1 MSERIRIYGD
11 PVLRKK
17 SKALNLPGE
26 QLLVV
31 NLINRLFSVLDK
43 AEGIGLAAPQIG
55 ESFRL
60 FVALP
65 GYLEELQGHTVFI
78 NPIVK
83 PYGDPEKKEEGCLSI
98 PGIYET
104 FFRPERARITA
115 VDKNGLQFTLDLGG
129 LAARLVQHETD
140 HLDGIL
146 FVDRLSSIKKKL
158 LKRKLKNLVNENIAE

>member
-1 MSERIRIYGD
+1 MSEGIRIYGD
-11 PVLRKK
+11 AVLRKK
-17 SKALNLPGE
+17 SKAFDLPE
-26 QLLVV
+26 ELPSVV
-31 NLINRLFSVLDK
+31 NLLNRLFYVLDK

-65 GYLEELQGHTVFI
+65 GHLEELQGHTVFV
-78 NPIVK
+78 NPIVQ
-83 PYGDPEKKEEGCLSI
+83 PYGDLEKKEEGCLSI

-115 VDKNGLQFTLDLGG
+115 FNEKGLQFTLDLGG

-146 FVDRLSSIKKKL
+146 FVDKLSSIKKKL
-158 LKRKLKNLVNENIAE
+158 LKRKLKNLLNENIAE

>member
-1 MSERIRIYGD
+1 MSEGIRIYGD
-11 PVLRKK
+11 PVLRRK

-31 NLINRLFSVLDK
+31 NLVERLFSILDK

-65 GYLEELQGHTVFI
+65 GHLEELQSHTVFI
-78 NPIVK
+78 NPIVQ
-83 PYGDPEKKEEGCLSI
+83 PYGDLEKKEEGCLSI

-115 VDKNGLQFTLDLGG
+115 FDKNGLQFTLDLGG

-158 LKRKLKNLVNENIAE
+158 LKRKLKNLINENIAE